1 MKKSKGSMLIL
12 GLAIAAVPELSV
24 ASVIGSLGNFD
35 VINDTGHIAHGFEIE
50 LEDLHSSDIS
60 DVFGRLGF
68 NPGEWI
74 AQLMCGIRRKLA
86 FDLQS
91 GG

>member
-1 MKKSKGSMLIL
+1 MRRTKGSMLIL
-12 GLAIAAVPELSV
+12 GLAIAGAPGISV

-60 DVFGRLGF
+60 DVFGDPGRGF
-68 NPGEWI
+68 PTGRDD
-74 AQLMCGIRRKLA
+74 ARRALLKA
-86 FDLQS
+86 FS
-91 GG
+91 RAGV